1 MGKFEGMLLVSDF
14 DNTLL
19 YTEKALKGQE
29 ACPAMPERNVN
40 RLRYWM
46 EEGGRFAVATGR
58 AMSAFRPYAAMVP
71 SNSPAVVDNGGGIYD
86 FRTDEYLVASFLPL
100 GAREHIRAAAQAFP
114 GISLELYH
122 ADGLLQCLNPTD
134 WNRQHAKMAD
144 MALTV
149 IGDLEEGT
157 VAEPI
162 TKALFL
168 AQKETLEDICALA
181 EAQGWRGEYELIY
194 SSDHLLE
201 MTARGANKGEMV
213 KHLAK
218 ELGCSTLICAGDHL
232 NDIPMLEAAHR
243 AFCPENALEPV
254 KARCER
260 VVCHCLEG
268 AVGELIEILDREL

>member
-71 SNSPAVVDNGGGIYD
+71 SNAPAVVDNGGGIYD